1 MTSKHAL
8 IDGEV
13 PIFKRPILSVCT
25 PKALRS
31 VSMMPAVAGKNEE
44 SELFL
49 VIDPH
54 G

>member
-8 IDGEV
+8 IDGAV
-13 PIFKRPILSVCT
+13 LIFKRPILSACT
-25 PKALRS
+25 PKALRP
-31 VSMMPAVAGKNEE
+31 VSMMPAVAAKNEE
-44 SELFL
+44 SGLFL